1 MTSMELQFASITD
14 EDINFIIATAENG
27 VMLSEL
33 ARHSFFG
40 EPVQFLKLTTVLYM
54 IQEID
59 QIFHIAGAVSES
71 KELRDLAELEF
82 VLAAGNLGHPFFGA
96 ISKNLQACLNLN
108 SSYLAVSEHEIKSIT
123 LLCRIQIIKHAALAS
138 NWQLI
143 RIICASFSESER
155 HFAEEF
161 LVSVAQMSAWF
172 FNGSQ
177 ASFEHEKWLNYCRV
191 IDEHLCE
198 TTSVRKTAVQG
209 CIANLAVSMG
219 DIEEAERIL
228 ERNPSIDVR
237 STALIRMRR
246 AIKDKNFEA
255 ASSLADELI
264 FLPSPNAME
273 VEFPRDV
280 AESVLRRVNSILISA
295 GLKPFVM
302 SGTLLGLVREGRIF
316 EHDKDFDIG
325 ILGWENQFDVA
336 SALIKTGEFA
346 FSARD
351 LRGVELYTL
360 AVRHVSSNISFD
372 VFFFHDRGDHFL
384 HGIDH
389 RIGYT
394 LHYKFSKFELI
405 TREFIGE
412 NFLIPENYPQ
422 MLTENYG
429 PDWRTPKPN
438 YFVRLQS
445 PALVRDNHALLGF
458 IARHEML
465 DLLAKRSSLAK
476 ATALIDCIA
485 SNVPK
490 KFQPK
495 RSMINKFL
503 RSLGGRTQ

>member
-1 MTSMELQFASITD
+1 MELQFASITD

-33 ARHSFFG
+33 TQHSFFG

-54 IQEID
+54 IQEIE

-82 VLAAGNLGHPFFGA
+82 LLSVGNVVYPFVGA
-96 ISKNLQACLNLN
+96 VSSGMQACLNLT
-108 SSYLAVSEHEIKSIT
+108 SSYLAVSDDEVKSLA
-123 LLCRIQIIKHAALAS
+123 LLCRIQIIKHAAVAS

-143 RIICASFSESER
+143 RTVCASFSETER
-155 HFAEEF
+155 QFAEDF
-161 LVSVAQMSAWF
+161 LVSVARMSAWF
-172 FNGSQ
+172 FDGSQ
-177 ASFEHEKWLNYCRV
+177 ARFEHEKWLNYCKV
-191 IDEHLCE
+191 IDEHVCE
-198 TTSVRKTAVQG
+198 TTSVRKTAVQA

-228 ERNPSIDVR
+228 ERNSSIDAR
-237 STALIRMRR
+237 STALVRMRR
-246 AIKDKNFEA
+246 AIKDKDFEA
-255 ASSLADELI
+255 ASSLADQLI
-264 FLPSPNAME
+264 LLPSQNAME
-273 VEFPRDV
+273 VAFPRDV
-280 AESVLRRVNSILISA
+280 AENVLRRVNSILLSA
-295 GLKPFVM
+295 GLKPFVI

-325 ILGWENQFDVA
+325 ILGWEKQFDVA

-360 AVRHVSSNISFD
+360 AVRHVSSNITFD
-372 VFFFHDRGDHFL
+372 IFFFHDRGDHFL

-405 TREFIGE
+405 SRDFIGE
-412 NFLIPENYPQ
+412 NFLIPGDYPQ

-429 PDWRTPKPN
+429 SDWSTPKPN

-445 PALVRDNHALLGF
+445 PALVRDNHALFGF

-476 ATALIDCIA
+476 ANALIDCIV
-485 SNVPK
+485 SNVPQ

-495 RSMINKFL
+495 KRMINEFL
-503 RSLGGRTQ
+503 RAFGGRAQ